1 MDNIQH
7 IEKAIT
13 PEMAEVLEHMRYDK
27 ETDAILV
34 DCDCSMNSVLT
45 DGKHTQCNGCGFIS
59 NANSNERNRNDRK
72 KTPKER

>member
-27 ETDAILV
+27 ETDTILV
-34 DCDCSMNSVLT
+34 DCDLCC
-45 DGKHTQCNGCGFIS
+45 KIK
-59 NANSNERNRNDRK
+59 NAVQSKDERHDAQDLPR
-72 KTPKER
+72 